1 MTTSINRSISTAFIA
16 VALIVV
22 ASHAAAGPAPQ
33 RSLEP
38 SVTVRFGDLN
48 TSSVEGTRTLYAR
61 ISDAARAVCDSGA
74 LWYPSVYWTSKECYR
89 ATVDQV
95 VAKLN
100 LPALSA
106 LHFAATHRAL
116 GTTALQARNR

>member
-1 MTTSINRSISTAFIA
+1 MTTSIHRSISTSFIA
-16 VALIVV
+16 VALAVV
-22 ASHAAAGPAPQ
+22 ASHAAAAPPSQ
-33 RSLEP
+33 PSLEP
-38 SVTVRFGDLN
+38 KVTVRFADLN
-48 TSSVEGTRTLYAR
+48 TSSVEGTRVLYAR

-74 LWYPSVYWTSKECYR
+74 LWYPSVYWTSKDCYR

-106 LHFAATHRAL
+106 LNSAATHRAP
-116 GTTALQARNR
+116 ALQA

>member
-1 MTTSINRSISTAFIA
+1 MTTSIHRSISTSFIA
-16 VALIVV
+16 VALAVV
-22 ASHAAAGPAPQ
+22 ASHAAAAPPSQ
-33 RSLEP
+33 PSLEP
-38 SVTVRFGDLN
+38 RVTVRFGDLN
-48 TSSVEGTRTLYAR
+48 TSSVEGIRVLYAR
-61 ISDAARAVCDSGA
+61 INDAARAVCDSGA

-106 LHFAATHRAL
+106 LNVAATHRAP
-116 GTTALQARNR
+116 ALQARNR

>member
-1 MTTSINRSISTAFIA
+1 MTTSICRSISTSFIA
-16 VALIVV
+16 LALVV
-22 ASHAAAGPAPQ
+22 LASQAVAGPESQ
-33 RSLEP
+33 HSLQP

-48 TSSVEGTRTLYAR
+48 TSSVQGSTVLYGR

-74 LWYPSVYWTSKECYR
+74 LWYPGDYWTSKECYR
-89 ATVDQV
+89 ATVDTV

-116 GTTALQARNR
+116 GTTGLQAGNR